1 MCALHRPLWKHL
13 QNDDAVP
20 TKIENAFQKNWVK
33 HLAVNVSEGWI
44 DLRAAQS
51 PVACCGLVE
60 FQGLMAEKIARSS
73 D

>member
-1 MCALHRPLWKHL
+1 MCALRRPLSKHL

-33 HLAVNVSEGWI
+33 HLAVNVRKVGSTFPQRNPRY
-44 DLRAAQS
+44 RAVASSS
-51 PVACCGLVE
+51 P
-60 FQGLMAEKIARSS
+60 R